1 MGRRRFT
8 REFKIEAVR
17 RVLEGDIPMAAV
29 AKELGIGS
37 GLLGIWK
44 KEFGEEASIGL
55 AGKPGSVESEE
66 RVRRLEREVRELKQE
81 NEFLKKTA
89 SYFAR
94 NDKSGSK
101 RS

>member
-17 RVLEGDIPMAAV
+17 RVLESDLTMAAV
-29 AKELGIGS
+29 AKELGVGS

-44 KEFGEEASIGL
+44 KEFGEEASVGL
-55 AGKPGSVESEE
+55 PGKPGSREAEE
-66 RVRRLEREVRELKQE
+66 HLRRLERKIRGLEQE
-81 NEFLKKTA
+81 NAFLKKTA

-94 NDKSGSK
+94 AEQSGSR